1 MPLLITCPLN
11 QMFQMV
17 FIKCLPSA
25 WTGLGS
31 LKMRVCKKWSY
42 GGLDRRKH
50 YRNKPKSG
58 VLLSGA
64 GMAAWG
70 QGTTWKGHRIRPWP
84 LLEPSFL
91 QTMEAAVW
99 STHRA
104 GCSGLGIHQ
113 QKQKQTLGAEQFGET
128 GALVELSTN
137 RPLLLLRKG
146 WLLCKERKVWGKK
159 IRREME
165 LKGRIQLRFFYSK
178 VLNLINSNK
187 KYFGKPLTTA
197 VQGIKMAFIQ

>member
-11 QMFQMV
+11 QTFQMV
-17 FIKCLPSA
+17 FIKCLPSTWA
-25 WTGLGS
+25 GMGS
-31 LKMRVCKKWSY
+31 LKMRVCKKRSY

-84 LLEPSFL
+84 LLEPSFP

-128 GALVELSTN
+128 GAQVELSTN
-137 RPLLLLRKG
+137 LPLLLLRKG
-146 WLLCKERKVWGKK
+146 WLLWKERKVWEKK
-159 IRREME
+159 
-165 LKGRIQLRFFYSK
+165 
-178 VLNLINSNK
+178 NK
-187 KYFGKPLTTA
+187 KRDGTEGEDSVEVFS
-197 VQGIKMAFIQ
+197 IQKSWI